1 MAGLWLIHQSLI
13 IVNALSDTLCCFCF
27 SSIIAAGG
35 QNETSMMD
43 SVEVYDIA
51 SNLWT
56 VKTPLPQAL
65 RCMTAVS
72 YKGSLYLFGG
82 ESEKEITRAAYR

>member
-1 MAGLWLIHQSLI
+1 MQIFNS
-13 IVNALSDTLCCFCF
+13 CFR
-27 SSIIAAGG
+27 SIIAAGG

-82 ESEKEITRAAYR
+82 ESEKEITRAAYRYTIQFLINRAINF